1 MNPAPIASPS
11 PAAEASRQRLLLL
24 GVLLMLFAFS
34 ALLFS
39 SYTCD
44 DSYITFRYAEH
55 AAQGQ
60 GLVFNPGERVEG
72 YSNPLWLGLLVV
84 ALKLGLSAVG
94 TAKALGLLSGLGALL
109 FSYGIVMR
117 LTAGP
122 TGVSGVPTAAGAKSP
137 SPEAERHSGTGLW
150 PPLVVL
156 PLITAGLAYY
166 SVSGLETPLYACLVT
181 GAVYCLMLPGA
192 AAQWLVA
199 ALALAAALTRPEGLL
214 VMVALLGWRGLCLR
228 QFDQLQKRAIVAST
242 ALALAGLAAFFI
254 WRHSYFG
261 SWLPNTYYAKPPG
274 AFGGDSL
281 LYPLGYLRDF
291 FVQTGAWLWLAL
303 ALVWLRPRWLAA
315 GALLLVTGVE
325 MALVIH
331 ARGDWMALH
340 RFLLPALPLLVAFGY
355 AGLLRVMPSKLVIGG
370 LLALAVILNVIQ
382 IAEQRRDFRSGQYPQ
397 SVMAGQ
403 PQEQA
408 GRWLKQH
415 FPPDTLLACKRIG
428 GVAYF
433 SGMRMV
439 DMLGLVDRKI
449 AMIRHESADRGEAE
463 QTAMAE
469 EIFRRKPDVI
479 LLSVLKRWDKIPQN
493 QPPPDLAS
501 NLRDVD
507 NAVYE
512 RLEKYGYRFIY
523 RLPQGGTGEFVVYAR
538 QGLRFVP

>member
-11 PAAEASRQRLLLL
+11 PAAELARQRLLLL
-24 GVLLMLFAFS
+24 GVLLMLFVFS

-55 AAQGQ
+55 AARGE

-84 ALKLGLSAVG
+84 ALKLGLSVVG
-94 TAKALGLLSGLGALL
+94 AAKVLGLLAGLGALL

-117 LTAGP
+117 LLAPTPVGGASSPDGP
-122 TGVSGVPTAAGAKSP
+122 TGVSGLPTTQ
-137 SPEAERHSGTGLW
+137 RLW
-150 PPLVVL
+150 QPLVVL

-181 GAVYCLMLPGA
+181 GAVYFLLLPGV

-199 ALALAAALTRPEGLL
+199 ILALAAALTRPEGLL
-214 VMVALLGWRGLCLR
+214 VMLALLGWRGVSLR
-228 QFDQLQKRAIVAST
+228 QFDKRQKLAIIAST
-242 ALALAGLAAFFI
+242 GVALAGLAAFFL

-291 FVQTGAWLWLAL
+291 FTHTGAWLWLAL
-303 ALVWLRPRWLAA
+303 ALVWLRPRRLATV
-315 GALLLVTGVE
+315 ALLLVVGVE

-370 LLALAVILNVIQ
+370 MLTLAVVLNVIQ
-382 IAEQRRDFRSGQYPQ
+382 IAEQRRDFREGQYPQ

-408 GRWLKQH
+408 GNWLKQH
-415 FPPDTLLACKRIG
+415 FPPDTILASKRIG
-428 GVAYF
+428 GVSYF

-449 AMIRHESADRGEAE
+449 AMIRHESAGRGEAE
-463 QTAMAE
+463 QAAMAE
-469 EIFRRKPDVI
+469 EVFSRKPDVI
-479 LLSVLKRWDKIPQN
+479 LLSVLKRWDKVPQD

-512 RLEKYGYRFIY
+512 RLDKYGYRFIY

-538 QGLRFVP
+538 EGVKPR